1 VIRAARVAAIVAPL
15 ASLAAGC
22 GGDRPLDPRYPARAE
37 GCDVQIFR
45 EAPDRAT
52 DNLGPVSARCDDGV
66 AEDDC
71 LRTLK
76 DQACKLGGDVVWG
89 VEDPQHKYEKRIYS
103 GRAAHT
109 KVKDGG

>member
-1 VIRAARVAAIVAPL
+1 MIGRSSLVAIAIAAAWIAP
-15 ASLAAGC
+15 AC
-22 GGDRPLDPRYPARAE
+22 GGDRPLDPRYPARPE
-37 GCDVQIFR
+37 GCDVQIYR
-45 EAPDRAT
+45 GTPEGPT
-52 DNLGPVSARCDDGV
+52 DNLGPVTARCDDGV

-89 VEDPQHKYEKRIYS
+89 VEDPEHKYEKRIYS

-109 KVKDGG
+109 KAKDGG